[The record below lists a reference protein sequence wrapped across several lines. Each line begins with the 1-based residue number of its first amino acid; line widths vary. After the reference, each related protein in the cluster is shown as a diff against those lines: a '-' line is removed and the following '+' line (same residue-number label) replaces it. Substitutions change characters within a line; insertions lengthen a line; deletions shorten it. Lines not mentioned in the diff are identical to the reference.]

1 MQDMTLTQEPSD
13 LDKVDPYLARLW
25 ASGRISRSEME
36 RRASGPQRLKE
47 AFSSIPWHA
56 ERAAKNPNYW
66 NELYGSSAN
75 W

>member
-1 MQDMTLTQEPSD
+1 MEKTNSQQEPSE
-13 LDKVDPYLARLW
+13 LVKANPLLMRQLQ
-25 ASGRISRSEME
+25 SGRISLAEAE
-36 RRASGPQRLKE
+36 RKATGPQRLKE

-66 NELYGSSAN
+66 NELYGSRGN

>member
-1 MQDMTLTQEPSD
+1 MQETNSQQEPSE
-13 LDKVDPYLARLW
+13 LVKANPLLMRQLQN
-25 ASGRISRSEME
+25 GRITLGEAE

-56 ERAAKNPNYW
+56 ERAANNPNYW
-66 NELYGSSAN
+66 KELYSSSGN

>member
-13 LDKVDPYLARLW
+13 LVKANPFLMLQLQN
-25 ASGRISRSEME
+25 GRINLGEAE

-56 ERAAKNPNYW
+56 QRAANNPNYW
-66 NELYGSSAN
+66 NELYGSRAN